1 MGKKY
6 NLEKWHVFKKIVKK
20 IKSDF
25 INRHES
31 LYKLEIFIR
40 KYIVPEQRFG
50 QEFLIR
56 AL

>member
-1 MGKKY
+1 MS
-6 NLEKWHVFKKIVKK
+6 LKKIVKK

-31 LYKLEIFIR
+31 LYKRNFYK

-50 QEFLIR
+50 Q
-56 AL
+56 